1 MSQRGACTSPS
12 SSQPGVASSEPLVPS
27 KSCFFHRYQKPGGVV
42 WGFLRFV
49 IFFCHSFYFE
59 IFIYFPFAE
68 RKCGLFSPSLSTL
81 VLSEPCPSAWR
92 LLPAVKQPALSII
105 HSTFT
110 PASVR
115 LVQQK
120 RTRAT
125 CRCERCEYES
135 NMYED
140 GQKFSS
146 SGDPCVQ
153 CRCSVSADR
162 PLLHEILRPCC
173 TEF

>member
-1 MSQRGACTSPS
+1 MLLLLIPLFHQSLVFFTGIKSQVLLSG
-12 SSQPGVASSEPLVPS
+12 EI
-27 KSCFFHRYQKPGGVV
+27 
-42 WGFLRFV
+42 LRFV

-162 PLLHEILRPCC
+162 PLLHEIRPCC